1 MLIADALRHRCCD
14 YSVDSAWMGA
24 THDSWRTVLA
34 GSIHR
39 SNMNRRL
46 AAGGSF
52 KAIEAAP
59 AADGHRDDKPA
70 DQAHNLIST
79 AHVLLLSLT
88 GSACLSLHAKLI
100 QPTLLGVNCNTE
112 VIAHRAACHMI
123 QKAVDGL

>member
-70 DQAHNLIST
+70 DQAHNL
-79 AHVLLLSLT
+79 
-88 GSACLSLHAKLI
+88 SLHPLNGSCSLPI
-100 QPTLLGVNCNTE
+100 TDRLGTLVF
-112 VIAHRAACHMI
+112 AC
-123 QKAVDGL
+123 